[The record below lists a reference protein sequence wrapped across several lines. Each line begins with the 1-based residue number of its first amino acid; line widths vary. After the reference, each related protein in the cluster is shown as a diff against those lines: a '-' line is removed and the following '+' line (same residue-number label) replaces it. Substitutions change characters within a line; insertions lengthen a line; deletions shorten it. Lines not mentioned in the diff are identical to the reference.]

1 MIVKFFQHDIRQ
13 GLVKYIGRY
22 ILAVLIGAIAC
33 GMVDQAGEYFQQW
46 YGQNL
51 SIWEYGLNLFQGQ
64 SPFVFKKGSNNSF
77 EVPMTWF
84 MLYLCLMFCVGDYI
98 RQDMHGFGMYMMVKS
113 RKRSIWWCSKCVWC
127 ICVNLLYFACAWL
140 GTLAYAWARYG
151 EISFRDHIT
160 LANMIYGTDFI
171 GVGASD
177 MLVNLLVLPLMVG
190 IIQSLLQMIL
200 TVQYS
205 SSAGMVVVFMMLVVS
220 SYYGSSYLPHGYAM
234 IARFFSSDGADA
246 LSVRFGLLYLT
257 IWIIALWVI
266 GYIIVRKK
274 DVFGRE

>member
-1 MIVKFFQHDIRQ
+1 M
-13 GLVKYIGRY
+13 
-22 ILAVLIGAIAC
+22 
-33 GMVDQAGEYFQQW
+33 
-46 YGQNL
+46 
-51 SIWEYGLNLFQGQ
+51 NLFQGQ
-64 SPFVFKKGSNNSF
+64 SPFVFTKGSNNSF

-113 RKRSIWWCSKCVWC
+113 RKRSIWWCSKCAWC
-127 ICVNLLYFACAWL
+127 ICVNLLYFTCAWL

-200 TVQYS
+200 TVQY
-205 SSAGMVVVFMMLVVS
+205 
-220 SYYGSSYLPHGYAM
+220 
-234 IARFFSSDGADA
+234 
-246 LSVRFGLLYLT
+246 LSLIHISEPTR
-257 IWIIALWVI
+257 
-266 GYIIVRKK
+266 RS
-274 DVFGRE
+274 